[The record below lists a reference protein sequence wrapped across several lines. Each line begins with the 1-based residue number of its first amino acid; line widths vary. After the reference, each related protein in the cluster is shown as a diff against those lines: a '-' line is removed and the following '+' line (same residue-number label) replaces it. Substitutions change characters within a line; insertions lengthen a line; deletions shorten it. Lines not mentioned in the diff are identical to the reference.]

1 VRSSDGGEE
10 GNDPEREG
18 RIFIVVVVVVVYL
31 GDFLFINSL
40 VDPVLNTICV
50 VGDFIPPKYVKIK
63 TQRFVFYTFQ

>member
-18 RIFIVVVVVVVYL
+18 RIFIVVVVVVYL